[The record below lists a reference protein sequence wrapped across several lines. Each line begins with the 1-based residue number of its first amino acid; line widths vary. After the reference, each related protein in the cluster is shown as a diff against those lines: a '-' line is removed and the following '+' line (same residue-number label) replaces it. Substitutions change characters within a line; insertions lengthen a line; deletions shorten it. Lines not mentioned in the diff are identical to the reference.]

1 MSAALKK
8 LREYETLVVLNP
20 ELADDAA
27 GQAVERLKDVLSKKK
42 ATMLRE
48 EKWGKRKLS
57 FEVKKHGRGHYFLL
71 HYVAPVGAVE
81 EVERTCR
88 NIDQVIRFLTT
99 LNGDV
104 TDIEAK
110 KAEVEKMVAKRA
122 AERKEIPPEMPEKKL
137 DEDDDDRR
145 DRHRGDRGDRD
156 RDRGDRAE
164 REDRDAGG
172 EES

>member
-1 MSAALKK
+1 MSATLGQ

-27 GQAVERLKDVLSKKK
+27 GQTVDRLKDVLDKKK
-42 ATMLRE
+42 ATLLRE

-57 FEVKKHGRGHYFLL
+57 FEVKKQARRHYFLL
-71 HYVAPVGAVE
+71 HYVAPVGTVA

-122 AERKEIPPEMPEKKL
+122 AERKEIPPELPEKKL
-137 DEDDDDRR
+137 DEDDEREDRR
-145 DRHRGDRGDRD
+145 DRGDRGDRGD
-156 RDRGDRAE
+156 REGRDRRDDEGAE
-164 REDRDAGG
+164 
-172 EES
+172 S

>member
-1 MSAALKK
+1 MSAALGK

-27 GQAVERLKDVLSKKK
+27 GQAVDRLKDVLDKKK
-42 ATMLRE
+42 ATLLRE

-57 FEVKKHGRGHYFLL
+57 FEVKKHGRGNYFLL

-88 NIDQVIRFLTT
+88 NIDQVIRFLTP

-122 AERKEIPPEMPEKKL
+122 AERREIPPELPEAAL
-137 DEDDDDRR
+137 SDIAEDDGDDR
-145 DRHRGDRGDRD
+145 DRGRGRDRD
-156 RDRGDRAE
+156 RDQ
-164 REDRDAGG
+164 DRDTDRG

>member
-8 LREYETLVVLNP
+8 LREYETLVVMNP

-27 GQAVERLKDVLSKKK
+27 GQAVDRLKEVLDKKK
-42 ATMLRE
+42 ATILRE

-57 FEVKKHGRGHYFLL
+57 FEVKKHARGHYFLL

-110 KAEVEKMVAKRA
+110 KAEVEAMVAKRA
-122 AERKEIPPEMPEKKL
+122 AERKAIPPEMPEGKL
-137 DEDDDDRR
+137 DEDDDRDFDRRGRR
-145 DRHRGDRGDRD
+145 DRDRDGDRD
-156 RDRGDRAE
+156 RDR
-164 REDRDAGG
+164 EDRDSQGG

>member
-1 MSAALKK
+1 MSAALGK

-27 GQAVERLKDVLSKKK
+27 GQAVDRLKDVLDKKK
-42 ATMLRE
+42 ATLLRE

-57 FEVKKHGRGHYFLL
+57 FEVKKHSRGNYFLL

-110 KAEVEKMVAKRA
+110 KAEVEKMIAKRA
-122 AERKEIPPEMPEKKL
+122 AERKEIPPELPEKPM
-137 DEDDDDRR
+137 DEDDEVVEPEAKAA
-145 DRHRGDRGDRD
+145 GD
-156 RDRGDRAE
+156 
-164 REDRDAGG
+164 
-172 EES
+172 EEP

>member
-1 MSAALKK
+1 MSAALGK

-20 ELADDAA
+20 EMADDAA
-27 GQAVERLKDVLSKKK
+27 GQAVDRLKDVLNKKK
-42 ATMLRE
+42 ATLLRE

-57 FEVKKHGRGHYFLL
+57 FEVKKHGRGNYFLL

-122 AERKEIPPEMPEKKL
+122 AERKEIPPELPETAL
-137 DEDDDDRR
+137 NDISEDDDLQERGNR
-145 DRHRGDRGDRD
+145 GERGDRPDRDRDRD
-156 RDRGDRAE
+156 RDRGD
-164 REDRDAGG
+164 
-172 EES
+172 ES